1 MNYRLMKSHLASMM
15 LAIAVVLI
23 VQVSIAQACPTCKSG
38 FGERYVNAYG
48 WSIIFMMAMPFTLV
62 GAFAAYVFWSIRTKS
77 AAAIAAGSDESVA
90 ELAQR
95 KSALGVPTQ
104 PPVDA

>member
-1 MNYRLMKSHLASMM
+1 MNYRLTKSPRASMM
-15 LAIAVVLI
+15 LALAVVLI
-23 VQVSIAQACPTCKSG
+23 IQVSAAQACPTCKTG
-38 FGERYVNAYG
+38 LGERFVNAYG

-62 GAFAAYVFWSIRTKS
+62 GAFAAYVFWTIRSKT